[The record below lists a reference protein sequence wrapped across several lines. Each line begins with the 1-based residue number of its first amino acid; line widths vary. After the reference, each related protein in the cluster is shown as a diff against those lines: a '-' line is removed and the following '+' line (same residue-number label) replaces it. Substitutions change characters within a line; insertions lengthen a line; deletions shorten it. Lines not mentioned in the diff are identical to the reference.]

1 MESMKSP
8 EARDWTVADAYA
20 LLPESGLRQQEVI
33 DGELVVGDMATER
46 HQIRCDDLA
55 DALKATC
62 PDELRVYSSPIN
74 VDIGDRLHLEPDVTV
89 KRRADFE
96 NSSAVPLLVVEVLSP
111 STWRHDVRR
120 KREVYARI
128 GVPSYWL
135 LEPHA
140 PSVTLLTLVD
150 GAYLEEATVGPGE
163 EHVTSAP
170 FEVRLAPADWSQLD

>member
-1 MESMKSP
+1 MATMKSP
-8 EARDWTVADAYA
+8 AAHDWTVTDAYS
-20 LLPESGLRQQEVI
+20 LLRESKLQQYEII
-33 DGELVVGDMATER
+33 DGELVVSDLATER
-46 HQIRCDDLA
+46 HQIRCADVADVLRAACPDDL
-55 DALKATC
+55 
-62 PDELRVYSSPIN
+62 RVFYAPIN
-74 VDIGDRLHLEPDVTV
+74 IDIGERLHLEPDVTV

-96 NSSAVPLLVVEVLSP
+96 NSGAVPLLVVEVLSP

-140 PSVTLLTLVD
+140 PSLTLLRLVD
-150 GAYLEEATVGPGE
+150 GAYVEDATVGPGE

-170 FEVRLAPADWSQLD
+170 YDVRLAPGEWSQLD